1 MAKLSKSLVLP
12 PATGVYVSLF
22 TPREPPAGSQGKPRY
37 SIVLLY
43 DKKEAAKLLAPLQAA
58 AVEVAEA
65 KWGPGKGAQV
75 VKRMRWPI
83 VADGDE
89 RYPDDPSFKGKV
101 FVRAS
106 TQADP
111 NRRPPGV
118 VDRECIRLHDD
129 EGAYSGCTFK
139 VEVRL
144 FPFDKAGNSGIGVGL
159 NNVQVVALG
168 ERLDGRRNAED
179 VFTPEEGG
187 EGGGDVNDLM

>member
-1 MAKLSKSLVLP
+1 MARMAKSLVLP

-22 TPREPPAGSQGKPRY
+22 TPRDPPAGSQGKPRY

-43 DKKEAAKLLAPLQAA
+43 DKKDAAKLLAPLQAA
-58 AVEVAEA
+58 TVEVAEA
-65 KWGPGKGAQV
+65 KWPGKGAQK
-75 VKRMRWPI
+75 VKAMRYPVI
-83 VADGDE
+83 ADGDE

-111 NRRPPGV
+111 TRRPPGV
-118 VDRECIRLHDD
+118 VNAKMERLTDD
-129 EGAYSGCTFK
+129 EHAYSGCKFK

-144 FPFDKAGNSGIGVGL
+144 FPFDKAGNAGIGVGL
-159 NNVQVVALG
+159 NNVQVVAEG

-179 VFTPEEGG
+179 VFEAVEGG
-187 EGGGDVNDLM
+187 EDPSSLM

>member
-1 MAKLSKSLVLP
+1 MAKMAKSLVLP
-12 PATGVYVSLF
+12 PAKGVYVSLF

-43 DKKEAAKLLAPLQAA
+43 PKKEAPKLLASLMAA

-65 KWGPGKGAQV
+65 KWPGKGAEK

-89 RYPDDPSFKGKV
+89 RYPDDPSFKGMM

-111 NRRPPGV
+111 TRRPPGV
-118 VDRECIRLHDD
+118 VNANVQRLHDD
-129 EGAYSGCTFK
+129 TEAYSGCTFK

-144 FPFDKAGNSGIGVGL
+144 FPFSKAGNEGIGVGL

-179 VFTPEEGG
+179 VFESEEGG
-187 EGGGDVNDLM
+187 ADEEGAEKLF